1 MRVTNAGFQDA
12 NLEQGLI
19 NLEARV
25 FLASKPA
32 ALRAGAQWRRG
43 KHIRG

>member
-12 NLEQGLI
+12 NLEQLI

-25 FLASKPA
+25 FLAPKPA

-43 KHIRG
+43 KHMRG